1 MLMIR
6 MLEKGYVAADT
17 HGKVL
22 FEENADHSLFFHF
35 LEADTEPITAHLLK
49 YFNSVIDPRKLDVR
63 EAAPNAASL
72 KRVYK
77 ALEDLHPFL
86 RNNNDFAIVP
96 EMLAYH
102 LNLCL
107 LQPDFRETVYSQE
120 WYGERLRPLVGDLLK
135 EIYTKPTKGSPYYL
149 PNLDYSY
156 AVFEKAF
163 YDRYLEARE
172 IEKVD
177 QTAILGVK
185 HLTYIQNKMQ
195 HHVYWLLDASARHF
209 AGLTLEQRAR
219 LYRNLFAFNLGFANL
234 KLVQHTSFSNPHKNK
249 AAYIAERQKQFRE
262 ILEAVEN
269 EALDQYTDELDAQL
283 EKKKYDLETSRILA
297 TLRDNSVG
305 LMPDLQRDLQNAID
319 RAVNE
324 SDVALYEEYEVNT
337 LYELLFLEMKQLMN
351 GEDLVK
357 RCRLCSRYF
366 TTTNKNIDYCD
377 HVMEGETQPCSVIGS
392 TRAFM
397 KKLDEDY
404 PLKIYN
410 RAYKTHYARKVN
422 GLMTPE
428 QFEVWRDEAKE
439 KLEVVRSGQLDLVEY
454 ESWLK
459 L

>member
-6 MLEKGYVAADT
+6 MLENGYVAADT

-35 LEADTEPITAHLLK
+35 LEADTSLITPDLLK
-49 YFNSVIDPRKLDVR
+49 FFSSVIDARTMEVR
-63 EAAPNAASL
+63 ENKSSAAALNRA
-72 KRVYK
+72 KK
-77 ALEDLHPFL
+77 TLEDLHPFL
-86 RNNNDFAIVP
+86 KYNDDFAIVP

-107 LQPDFRETVYSQE
+107 LQPQFRETVYSQE
-120 WYGERLRPLVGDLLK
+120 WYRERLHPLVGDLLD
-135 EIYTKPTKGSPYYL
+135 EIYVKQTKESPFRL

-177 QTAILGVK
+177 QTAIMGIK

-209 AGLTLEQRAR
+209 TGLTLEQRAR
-219 LYRNLFAFNLGFANL
+219 LYRNLFANNLGVANL
-234 KLVQHTSFSNPHKNK
+234 KLVQHTSFSDPHKNK
-249 AAYIAERQKQFRE
+249 AAYIAESQNQFFE
-262 ILEAVEN
+262 MLEAAEN
-269 EALDQYTDELDAQL
+269 GAIEQYTADLEAQL
-283 EKKKYDLETSRILA
+283 EKTKYDLKTSQILV

-319 RAVNE
+319 RAVCE
-324 SDVALYEEYEVNT
+324 SDVALFEEYEVNT

-351 GEDLVK
+351 GQDLVK
-357 RCRLCSRYF
+357 RCRLCNRYF

-377 HVMEGETQPCSVIGS
+377 HVMEGETQPCSEIGS

-397 KKLDEDY
+397 KKLDDDY

-410 RAYKTHYARKVN
+410 RAYKTHFARKTN
-422 GLMTPE
+422 GLMTAE
-428 QFEVWRDEAKE
+428 EFATWRDEAKE
-439 KLEVVRSGQLDLVEY
+439 RLQMARDGKLDVAEY
-454 ESWLK
+454 EAWLK
-459 L
+459 E